1 MSHETPTPEV
11 EAQRAPVA
19 PVAAPKV
26 GPYFVPGVLTGLA
39 TFGATFGA
47 LIGHNL
53 GEEIKERQAA
63 IAPVVKNVLDFYI
76 KAAPG
81 CLGRSWAEVQGEM
94 CVCKV
99 SLNETTEGGN
109 NCASAPNLAEFFPE
123 NTDYCHCNTAYA
135 K

>member
-11 EAQRAPVA
+11 EAQQAPVA

-26 GPYFVPGVLTGLA
+26 GPYFVPAVLAGLA
-39 TFGATFGA
+39 SFGAV
-47 LIGHNL
+47 LIGHTL

-63 IAPVVKNVLDFYI
+63 ITPVKTNELDFYI

-81 CLGRSWAEVQGEM
+81 CIARSWAEVQGAM
-94 CVCKV
+94 CVCRV
-99 SLNETTEGGN
+99 ALNETTEGGN
-109 NCASAPNLAEFFPE
+109 DCASAPNLAEFFPK
-123 NTDYCHCNTAYA
+123 NTDYCHCDTAYA